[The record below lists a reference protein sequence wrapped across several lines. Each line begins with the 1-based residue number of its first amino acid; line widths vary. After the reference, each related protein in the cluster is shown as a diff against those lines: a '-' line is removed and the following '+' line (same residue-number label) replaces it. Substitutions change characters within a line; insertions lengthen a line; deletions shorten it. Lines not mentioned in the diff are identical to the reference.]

1 MLQKSLFDLVPGPNA
16 YGVEPSSLAT
26 MAFIA
31 LDTETT
37 GIPTSRAK
45 PTTKNLHHYESCRMV
60 SIAIVE
66 YNGLGKEV
74 DSWHTIIYPDNFKV
88 NATHIHGITQEQ
100 AEKEGKHFTDV
111 YYMLVAMLY
120 MCPDVVGHNLQFDL
134 NVIRAEMIRRN
145 LDDGI
150 MDSINPICTLKLYR
164 QIFLKPIKLDALYK
178 GLFGKE
184 LDGAHDALND
194 ARAAGEVY
202 PLLKNDPRVYKP
214 ITPKRVVIK
223 ASEVAACMGLNN
235 YRKPAEV
242 IDDLWKK
249 VSPDTFKGQTRDEAN
264 LEALAKSEEAQAI
277 LKAALEETP
286 ESSDEVQTILKR
298 VQDLVAN
305 DGKLSAI
312 QKTQVNDHMR
322 KMIYTTH
329 GINSE
334 DKTADLDEAEL
345 LTDDTFYKWTIAVIE
360 GTEYQVVGRID
371 RYQKRDDGTK
381 VLVEIKNRTKALFN
395 KVRDYE
401 FVQVQAYLHMMNLQ
415 EARLIE
421 QFNNER
427 KSYDIARDQE
437 YWKFEVVPKMEN
449 FCKTFHHLL
458 GRDT

>member
-1 MLQKSLFDLVPGPNA
+1 MSFVVRSFNVDALGKTF
-16 YGVEPSSLAT
+16 T
-26 MAFIA
+26 MSFIA

-37 GIPTSRAK
+37 GLPTSRAK
-45 PTTKNLHHYESCRMV
+45 PTSKNLHHYDSCRMV

-66 YNGLGKEV
+66 FNEFGKEV
-74 DSWHTIIYPDNFKV
+74 DSMSVIIYPDDFKV
-88 NATHIHGITQEQ
+88 DATHIHGITQER
-100 AEKEGKHFTDV
+100 AEKEGKHFNDIYHILTG
-111 YYMLVAMLY
+111 LLY
-120 MCPDVVGHNLQFDL
+120 ICPNVVGHNLQFDL
-134 NVIRAEMIRRN
+134 NVIQSEMLRRG
-145 LDDGI
+145 LDDTV
-150 MDSINPICTLKLYR
+150 MDYINPICTLKLYR
-164 QIFLKPIKLDALYK
+164 QIFLKPIKLGILYK

-184 LDGAHDALND
+184 LEGAHSALND

-202 PLLKNDPRVYKP
+202 PLLKGDPRVYKTLP
-214 ITPKRVVIK
+214 HKRVIIK

-242 IDDLWKK
+242 LDDLWKK
-249 VSPDTFKGQTRDEAN
+249 VSPDTFKGLTRDDAN
-264 LEALAKSEEAQAI
+264 LEALAKSEEAQAT
-277 LKAALEETP
+277 LKAALGETP
-286 ESSDEVQTILKR
+286 ESSDEVLTILKR
-298 VQDLVAN
+298 VQEIVSN
-305 DGKLSAI
+305 DGKLSQQ

-345 LTDDTFYKWTIAVIE
+345 FTDETFYRWTIAVIE

-371 RYQKRDDGTK
+371 RYQKKADGTK

-401 FVQVQAYLHMMNLQ
+401 FVQVQTYLHMLNLQ

-427 KSYDIARDQE
+427 KSYDIKWDQE
-437 YWKFEVVPKMEN
+437 YWNSEVIPKMEN

-458 GRDT
+458 GQA

>member
-1 MLQKSLFDLVPGPNA
+1 
-16 YGVEPSSLAT
+16 

-45 PTTKNLHHYESCRMV
+45 PTTKNLHHYDSCRMV

-66 YNGLGKEV
+66 FNSLGKEV
-74 DSWHTIIYPDNFKV
+74 DSWYTLIYPDNFKMD
-88 NATHIHGITQEQ
+88 ATHIHGITQEQ
-100 AEKEGKHFTDV
+100 AEKAGKPFLDV
-111 YYMLVAMLY
+111 YYRLVAIMH
-120 MCPDVVGHNLQFDL
+120 MCPDIVGHNLQFDL
-134 NVIRAEMIRRN
+134 NVIHSEIIRRG
-145 LDDGI
+145 LDDSV
-150 MDSINPICTLKLYR
+150 MDYINPICTLKLYR
-164 QIFLKPIKLDALYK
+164 QIFLKPIKLEALYR
-178 GLFGKE
+178 GLFGRD

-194 ARAAGEVY
+194 ARAAGEAY
-202 PLLKNDPRVYKP
+202 PLLKNDPRVYRVLP
-214 ITPKRVVIK
+214 HKRVIIK
-223 ASEVAACMGLNN
+223 ASEVSACMGLNN

-264 LEALAKSEEAQAI
+264 LKALAKSEEAQAT
-277 LKAALEETP
+277 LKAALAETP

-298 VQDLVAN
+298 VQELVAN
-305 DGKLSAI
+305 DGKLSPQ

-345 LTDDTFYKWTIAVIE
+345 LTDDTFYRWTIAVIE

-371 RYQKRDDGTK
+371 RYQKKEDGTR

-395 KVRDYE
+395 KVRDYKY
-401 FVQVQAYLHMMNLQ
+401 VQVQSYLHMMNLQ

-421 QFNNER
+421 QFNTER
-427 KSYDIARDQE
+427 RSYSISRDKD
-437 YWKFEVVPKMEN
+437 YWESEVVPKMEN
-449 FCKTFHHLL
+449 FCKTFHHML
-458 GRDT
+458 GHTF

>member
-1 MLQKSLFDLVPGPNA
+1 MQL
-16 YGVEPSSLAT
+16 T

-45 PTTKNLHHYESCRMV
+45 PTTKNLHHYDSCRMV

-66 YNGLGKEV
+66 YNCYGKEV
-74 DSWHTIIYPDNFKV
+74 DSWHKIIYPDNFKV
-88 NATHIHGITQEQ
+88 DATHIHGITQEQ
-100 AEKEGKHFTDV
+100 AEKEGTHFLDV
-111 YYMLVAMLY
+111 YYMLVGLLY

-134 NVIRAEMIRRN
+134 NVIRAEMFRRG

-150 MDSINPICTLKLYR
+150 MDSINPNCTLKLYR
-164 QIFLKPIKLDALYK
+164 QIFLKPIKLEALYR

-194 ARAAGEVY
+194 ARAAGEVFT
-202 PLLKNDPRVYKP
+202 LLKNDPRVYKP

-223 ASEVAACMGLNN
+223 ASEVAACMGNNN

-249 VSPDTFKGQTRDEAN
+249 VSPDTFKGQTRDDAN
-264 LEALAKSEEAQAI
+264 LEALAKSDEAQAT

-305 DGKLSAI
+305 DGKLSTQ
-312 QKTQVNDHMR
+312 QKSQVNDHMR

-345 LTDDTFYKWTIAVIE
+345 MTDDTFYKWTIAVIE
-360 GTEYQVVGRID
+360 GTQYQVVGRID
-371 RYQKRDDGTK
+371 RYQKKEDGTK

-401 FVQVQAYLHMMNLQ
+401 FVQVQTYLHMMNLQ
-415 EARLIE
+415 DARLIE

-437 YWKFEVVPKMEN
+437 YWNSEVVPKMEN

-458 GRDT
+458 GQA

>member
-1 MLQKSLFDLVPGPNA
+1 MVLGFESCGLNPNQ
-16 YGVEPSSLAT
+16 LT
-26 MAFIA
+26 MAFFA

-45 PTTKNLHHYESCRMV
+45 PTTKNLSCYDSCRMV

-66 YNGLGKEV
+66 FNRLGKEV
-74 DSWHTIIYPDNFKV
+74 DNWHAVVYPDNFKV
-88 NATHIHGITQEQ
+88 AATHIHGITQEQ
-100 AEKEGKHFTDV
+100 AEKEGKEFIDIYHFIV
-111 YYMLVAMLY
+111 GIMY
-120 MCPDVVGHNLQFDL
+120 MCPNIVGHNIQFDL
-134 NVIRAEMIRRN
+134 NVIQSEFIRRG

-150 MDSINPICTLKLYR
+150 MESINPICTLKLYR
-164 QIFLKPIKLDALYK
+164 QIFLKPIKLVALYK

-194 ARAAGEVY
+194 ARAAGEAY
-202 PLLKNDPRVYKP
+202 PLLKNDPRVYKELP
-214 ITPKRVVIK
+214 LKRVTIK

-249 VSPDTFKGQTRDEAN
+249 VSPDTFKGQTRDDIN
-264 LEALAKSEEAQAI
+264 LAALAQSEEAQTT
-277 LKAALEETP
+277 LKDALEETP
-286 ESSDEVQTILKR
+286 DSSDEVQTILKR

-305 DGKLSAI
+305 DGKLSPR
-312 QKTQVNDHMR
+312 QKTQVNDHVR

-345 LTDDTFYKWTIAVIE
+345 FTDDTFYKWTIAVIE

-371 RYQKRDDGTK
+371 RYQKKEDGTK

-401 FVQVQAYLHMMNLQ
+401 FVQVQTYLHMMNLQ

-437 YWKFEVVPKMEN
+437 YWQSEVIPKMEN

-458 GRDT
+458 GQA

>member
-1 MLQKSLFDLVPGPNA
+1 
-16 YGVEPSSLAT
+16 

-45 PTTKNLHHYESCRMV
+45 PTSKNLYHYDSCRMV

-66 YNGLGKEV
+66 FNSIGKEV
-74 DSWHTIIYPDNFKV
+74 DSWHTLIYPDSFKV
-88 NATHIHGITQEQ
+88 GATHIHGITQEQ
-100 AEKEGKHFTDV
+100 AEKEGKPFLDV
-111 YYMLVAMLY
+111 YYRLVAILH

-134 NVIRAEMIRRN
+134 NVIQGEMVRRG
-145 LDDGI
+145 LDDSV
-150 MDSINPICTLKLYR
+150 MDYINPICTLKLYR
-164 QIFLKPIKLDALYK
+164 QVFLKPIKLDALYR
-178 GLFGKE
+178 GLFQRSLE
-184 LDGAHDALND
+184 GAHDALND

-202 PLLKNDPRVYKP
+202 PLLKGDPRVYKALP
-214 ITPKRVVIK
+214 LKRVIIK

-242 IDDLWKK
+242 LDDLWKK

-264 LEALAKSEEAQAI
+264 LEALAQSEEAQAT
-277 LKAALEETP
+277 LEAALAETP

-298 VQDLVAN
+298 VQELVSL
-305 DGKLSAI
+305 DTKLSTL

-334 DKTADLDEAEL
+334 DKTADLDEVEL
-345 LTDDTFYKWTIAVIE
+345 LTDDTFYRWTITVIE

-371 RYQKRDDGTK
+371 RYQKKEDGSR

-401 FVQVQAYLHMMNLQ
+401 FVQVQTYLQMMNIQ

-427 KSYDIARDQE
+427 KSYDIKWDQD
-437 YWKFEVVPKMEN
+437 YWESEVVPKMEN

-458 GRDT
+458 GQA

>member
-1 MLQKSLFDLVPGPNA
+1 MA
-16 YGVEPSSLAT
+16 Y
-26 MAFIA
+26 IA
-31 LDTETT
+31 IDTETT

-45 PTTKNLHHYESCRMV
+45 PTSKNLSHYDSCRMV

-66 YNGLGKEV
+66 FDEFGKEV
-74 DSWHTIIYPDNFKV
+74 ASMHNIIYPDNFKV
-88 NATHIHGITQEQ
+88 DATHIHGITQEK
-100 AEKEGKHFTDV
+100 AEKDGTHFLDV
-111 YYMLVAMLY
+111 YYILVGLMY
-120 MCPDVVGHNLQFDL
+120 VCPNIVGHNLQFDL
-134 NVIRAEMIRRN
+134 NVIQAEMIRRG
-145 LDDGI
+145 LDD
-150 MDSINPICTLKLYR
+150 SVFEHINPICTLKLYR
-164 QIFLKPIKLDALYK
+164 QIFLKPIKLEALYK
-178 GLFGKE
+178 GLFGKN

-214 ITPKRVVIK
+214 IGIKRVIIK

-235 YRKPAEV
+235 YRRPAEV

-249 VSPDTFKGQTRDEAN
+249 VSPDTFKGQTRDDIN
-264 LEALAKSEEAQAI
+264 LAALAQSKEAQET
-277 LKAALEETP
+277 LKAALDENP
-286 ESSDEVQTILKR
+286 ESSNEVQSILKR
-298 VQDLVAN
+298 VQELVAN
-305 DGKLSAI
+305 DTKLSPV
-312 QKTQVNDHMR
+312 QKSQVNDHMR

-334 DKTADLDEAEL
+334 DKTADLDKAEL
-345 LTDDTFYKWTIAVIE
+345 LTDETFYKWTIAVIE

-371 RYQKRDDGTK
+371 RYQKNEDGTK

-401 FVQVQAYLHMMNLQ
+401 FVQVQTYLHMMNLQ

-427 KSYDIARDQE
+427 KSYDISRDQE
-437 YWKFEVVPKMEN
+437 YWKSDVIPKMEN

-458 GRDT
+458 GQA

>member
-1 MLQKSLFDLVPGPNA
+1 MS
-16 YGVEPSSLAT
+16 
-26 MAFIA
+26 FIA
-31 LDTETT
+31 LDTDTT

-45 PTTKNLHHYESCRMV
+45 PTPKNLHHYDSCRMV

-66 YNGLGKEV
+66 FNGLGKEV
-74 DSWHTIIYPDNFKV
+74 DSWHAIIYPDNFKV
-88 NATHIHGITQEQ
+88 DATHIHGITQEQ
-100 AEKEGKHFTDV
+100 AEKEGKHFLDV
-111 YYMLVAMLY
+111 YHILVGLLY

-134 NVIRAEMIRRN
+134 NVIRAEMIRRG

-164 QIFLKPIKLDALYK
+164 QIFLKPIKLEALYK
-178 GLFGKE
+178 GLFQKDLE
-184 LDGAHDALND
+184 GAHDALND

-202 PLLKNDPRVYKP
+202 PILKGDPRVYKALP
-214 ITPKRVVIK
+214 HKRVTIK

-249 VSPDTFKGQTRDEAN
+249 VSPDTFKGQTRDDAN
-264 LEALAKSEEAQAI
+264 LEALAQSAEAQAT

-286 ESSDEVQTILKR
+286 VSSDEVQSILKR
-298 VQDLVAN
+298 AQELVSN
-305 DGKLSAI
+305 DNKLSPR

-345 LTDDTFYKWTIAVIE
+345 LTDDTFYRWTIAVIE

-371 RYQKRDDGTK
+371 RYQKKEDGSR

-401 FVQVQAYLHMMNLQ
+401 FVQVQTYLHMLNLQ

-421 QFNNER
+421 QFNTER
-427 KSYDIARDQE
+427 KSYDIKWDQE
-437 YWKFEVVPKMEN
+437 YWKSDVVPKMEN

-458 GRDT
+458 GQA

>member
-1 MLQKSLFDLVPGPNA
+1 MS
-16 YGVEPSSLAT
+16 
-26 MAFIA
+26 FIA

-45 PTTKNLHHYESCRMV
+45 PTSKNLHHYDSCRMV

-66 YNGLGKEV
+66 FNSLGKEV
-74 DSWHTIIYPDNFKV
+74 DSWHAIIYPDNFKV
-88 NATHIHGITQEQ
+88 DATHIHGITQEQ
-100 AEKEGKHFTDV
+100 AEKEGKHFLDV
-111 YYMLVAMLY
+111 YYILVGLLY

-134 NVIRAEMIRRN
+134 NVIQAEMTRRG

-164 QIFLKPIKLDALYK
+164 QIFLKPIKLVALYK
-178 GLFGKE
+178 GLFQKDLE
-184 LDGAHDALND
+184 GAHDALND
-194 ARAAGEVY
+194 ARAAGEAY
-202 PLLKNDPRVYKP
+202 PLLKGDPRVYKTLP
-214 ITPKRVVIK
+214 HKRVTIK
-223 ASEVAACMGLNN
+223 ASDVAACMGLNN
-235 YRKPAEV
+235 YRKPVEV

-249 VSPDTFKGQTRDEAN
+249 VSPDTFKGQTRDDAN
-264 LEALAKSEEAQAI
+264 LEALAQSAEAQAT
-277 LKAALEETP
+277 LKVALAETP

-298 VQDLVAN
+298 AQDLVST
-305 DGKLSAI
+305 DEKLSPR

-345 LTDDTFYKWTIAVIE
+345 LTDDTFYRWTIAVIE

-371 RYQKRDDGTK
+371 RYQQKEDGTK

-401 FVQVQAYLHMMNLQ
+401 FVQVQNYLRMMNLQ

-427 KSYDIARDQE
+427 KSYDIRWDQE
-437 YWKFEVVPKMEN
+437 YWKSEVIPKMEN
-449 FCKTFHHLL
+449 FCKTFHHML
-458 GRDT
+458 GQA

>member
-1 MLQKSLFDLVPGPNA
+1 MFDLVLGPNA
-16 YGVEPSSLAT
+16 YGVDPNQLT
-26 MAFIA
+26 MSFIA

-45 PTTKNLHHYESCRMV
+45 PTTKNLHHYDSCRMV

-66 YNGLGKEV
+66 FNGLGQEV
-74 DSWHTIIYPDNFKV
+74 DTWHTIIYPDNFKV
-88 NATHIHGITQEQ
+88 DATHVHGITQEQ
-100 AEKEGKHFTDV
+100 AEKEGKHFLDI
-111 YYMLVAMLY
+111 YHMLVGMLY

-134 NVIRAEMIRRN
+134 NVIRAEMIRRGLEDN
-145 LDDGI
+145 ILDH
-150 MDSINPICTLKLYR
+150 INPICTLKLYR
-164 QIFLKPIKLDALYK
+164 QIFLKPIKLEVLYK
-178 GLFGKE
+178 GLFGKD

-202 PLLKNDPRVYKP
+202 PLLKNDPRAYKP

-235 YRKPAEV
+235 YRRPAEV
-242 IDDLWKK
+242 LDDLWKK

-264 LEALAKSEEAQAI
+264 LEALAKSEEAQAT
-277 LKAALEETP
+277 LKAALAETP

-298 VQDLVAN
+298 VQELVAN
-305 DGKLSAI
+305 DSKLSPQ
-312 QKTQVNDHMR
+312 QKSQVNDHMR

-345 LTDDTFYKWTIAVIE
+345 LTDDTFYKWTIAIIE

-371 RYQKRDDGTK
+371 RYQKKDDGTK

-401 FVQVQAYLHMMNLQ
+401 FVQVQTYLHMMNLQ
-415 EARLIE
+415 DARLIE

-427 KSYDIARDQE
+427 RSYDITRDQE
-437 YWKFEVVPKMEN
+437 YWKSEVVPKMEN
-449 FCKTFHHLL
+449 FCKTFHHML
-458 GRDT
+458 GQA

>member
-1 MLQKSLFDLVPGPNA
+1 
-16 YGVEPSSLAT
+16 
-26 MAFIA
+26 
-31 LDTETT
+31 
-37 GIPTSRAK
+37 
-45 PTTKNLHHYESCRMV
+45 
-60 SIAIVE
+60 
-66 YNGLGKEV
+66 
-74 DSWHTIIYPDNFKV
+74 
-88 NATHIHGITQEQ
+88 
-100 AEKEGKHFTDV
+100 
-111 YYMLVAMLY
+111 

-134 NVIRAEMIRRN
+134 NVIRAEMFRRG

-164 QIFLKPIKLDALYK
+164 QIFLKPIKLEALYK

-194 ARAAGEVY
+194 ARAAGEVF

-214 ITPKRVVIK
+214 ITPKRVIIK

-264 LEALAKSEEAQAI
+264 LEALAKSEEAQAT

-298 VQDLVAN
+298 VQELVAN
-305 DGKLSAI
+305 DGKLSPR

-345 LTDDTFYKWTIAVIE
+345 LTDETFYKWTIAVIE
-360 GTEYQVVGRID
+360 GTQYQVVGRID
-371 RYQKRDDGTK
+371 RYQKKEDGTK

-401 FVQVQAYLHMMNLQ
+401 FVQVQTYLHMMNLQ

-421 QFNNER
+421 QFNKER
-427 KSYDIARDQE
+427 KSYDINFDQD
-437 YWKFEVVPKMEN
+437 YWNSEVIPKMEN

-458 GRDT
+458 GRA

>member
-1 MLQKSLFDLVPGPNA
+1 
-16 YGVEPSSLAT
+16 
-26 MAFIA
+26 
-31 LDTETT
+31 
-37 GIPTSRAK
+37 
-45 PTTKNLHHYESCRMV
+45 MV

-66 YNGLGKEV
+66 FNRFGKEI
-74 DSWHTIIYPDNFKV
+74 DSWHAIVYPDNFRV
-88 NATHIHGITQEQ
+88 GATHIHGITQEQ
-100 AEKEGKHFTDV
+100 AEKEGKEFIDIYHFIV
-111 YYMLVAMLY
+111 GIMY
-120 MCPDVVGHNLQFDL
+120 MCPNIVGHNLQFDL
-134 NVIRAEMIRRN
+134 NVIQSEFIRRG

-164 QIFLKPIKLDALYK
+164 QIFLKPIKLTALYK

-194 ARAAGEVY
+194 ARAAGEAY
-202 PLLKNDPRVYKP
+202 PLLKGDPRVYKALP
-214 ITPKRVVIK
+214 HKRVTIK
-223 ASEVAACMGLNN
+223 ASEVAACMGINN

-242 IDDLWKK
+242 MDDLWKK
-249 VSPDTFKGQTRDEAN
+249 VSPDTFKGQTRDDDN
-264 LEALAKSEEAQAI
+264 LAALAQSEEAQAT
-277 LKAALEETP
+277 LKDALAETP
-286 ESSDEVQTILKR
+286 ETSDEVQSILKR
-298 VQDLVAN
+298 VQELVST
-305 DGKLSAI
+305 DEKLSPR

-345 LTDDTFYKWTIAVIE
+345 FTDDTFYRWTIAVIE

-371 RYQKRDDGTK
+371 RYQKKADGTK

-401 FVQVQAYLHMMNLQ
+401 FVQVQTYLHMMNLQ

-427 KSYDIARDQE
+427 KSYNIGWDQE
-437 YWKFEVVPKMEN
+437 YWNSEVIPKMEN

-458 GRDT
+458 GQA

>member
-1 MLQKSLFDLVPGPNA
+1 
-16 YGVEPSSLAT
+16 

-45 PTTKNLHHYESCRMV
+45 PTTKNLHHYDSCRMV

-66 YNGLGKEV
+66 YNCYGKEV
-74 DSWHTIIYPDNFKV
+74 DSWHKIIYPDNFKV
-88 NATHIHGITQEQ
+88 DATHIHGITQEQ
-100 AEKEGKHFTDV
+100 AEKEGTHFLDV
-111 YYMLVAMLY
+111 YYMLVGLLY

-134 NVIRAEMIRRN
+134 NVIRAEMFRRG

-150 MDSINPICTLKLYR
+150 MDSINPNCTLKLYR
-164 QIFLKPIKLDALYK
+164 QIFLKPIKLEALYR

-194 ARAAGEVY
+194 ARAAGEVFT
-202 PLLKNDPRVYKP
+202 LLKNDPRVYKP

-223 ASEVAACMGLNN
+223 ASEVAACMGNNN

-249 VSPDTFKGQTRDEAN
+249 VSPDTFKGQTRDDAN
-264 LEALAKSEEAQAI
+264 LEALAKSDEAQAT

-305 DGKLSAI
+305 DGKLSTQ
-312 QKTQVNDHMR
+312 QKSQVNDHMR

-345 LTDDTFYKWTIAVIE
+345 MTDDTFYKWTIAVIE
-360 GTEYQVVGRID
+360 GTQYQVVGRID
-371 RYQKRDDGTK
+371 RYQKKEDGTK

-401 FVQVQAYLHMMNLQ
+401 FVQVQTYLHMMNLQ
-415 EARLIE
+415 DARLIE

-437 YWKFEVVPKMEN
+437 YWNSEVVPKMEN

-458 GRDT
+458 GQA